1 MSNLV
6 HIPNGQLAKSIG
18 VPSNQLAQV
27 ANDRALVEGLHYEY
41 EPSGELT
48 WTLGGISEIRRRSE
62 QNGWIQA
69 KAFDQQVATLVS
81 TLDQRYVTRQEFQ
94 QSQRIQVQPQ
104 NITYNLYIDNSDNST
119 KTTKTIDG
127 SIGARNFYGLC
138 LLAISVVIP
147 FLCVAIAV
155 SQPQTASRQYMIQD
169 GRYVEAR
176 Q

>member
-6 HIPNGQLAKSIG
+6 HIPNGQLAKQIG

-27 ANDRALVEGLHYEY
+27 ANDRSLAEGLHYEY
-41 EPSGELT
+41 EPVNGELT
-48 WTLGGISEIRRRSE
+48 WTLGGVAEIRRRAQ
-62 QNGWIQA
+62 QNGWMQA
-69 KAFDQQVATLVS
+69 KAFDQQVDAL
-81 TLDQRYVTRQEFQ
+81 LCKMDQRYVTRQEFQ
-94 QSQRIQVQPQ
+94 QSQQIQVQPQ
-104 NITYNLYIDNSDNST
+104 NITYNLYIDKSDNSVT
-119 KTTKTIDG
+119 KTVDG

-138 LLAISVVIP
+138 LLAISLVVP

-155 SQPQTASRQYMIQD
+155 SQPQTASRQYTIQN